1 MHGRKFDDHHE
12 KNDAMFHRVSTSAAR
27 KFVIAVAAL
36 FVVTGMVGAIELLLY
51 QNELLMAVVPQSLV
65 YSSTIVG
72 LGFYALLY
80 RSRWGAW
87 LAGIGLLAVLG
98 TVTWF
103 IEVQGNLRLIAL
115 PLTYVALLLCG
126 TALLFFVKPT
136 NGIGRAIWRLAIVSS
151 VGIFVYTQ
159 VSVWGLFSDTA
170 VGLKQANF
178 IAISL
183 ISVLVC
189 LGAIALAVLLRTYR
203 ESYIPRLRSQVI
215 IIFMTVIGV
224 GIWYSLSLYELRDH
238 SQKAET
244 KIELIAQMID
254 ETLNVQRNTA
264 EQMQQR
270 LATAESEAMQ
280 QRLLELDMTRFEA
293 DNPIVRGFILYD
305 GERNVL
311 MSNGYASDFLAA
323 DMLDSE
329 RSQAWLASADDA
341 IRLVIHGTSLATE
354 NPIFIVSTPFTTPN
368 GERRQLLTLLDVNK
382 VIATNYLSY
391 FNSMDTFL
399 EFSPELLISM
409 QGTGASTTTLAE
421 LKQRSP
427 HLITSNATISGTAAM
442 TFHSVLRDYSDIQ
455 ASAQLDQLLLWLTFA
470 FVFIYILAE
479 DNSIRAAKRQHE
491 LAYLAKH
498 DDITGLFRRDAFN
511 AALTQRDKLT
521 GKRQRSLLFVNLDG
535 FKPINDSLGHTLG
548 DKVLYETSRRIEACT
563 PANSVLARFS
573 GDEFL
578 VYFEPSDDQATQEC
592 ADCILQAVRKPY
604 EIDGIDIHLSASI
617 GAASNDGLNI
627 EGVHLIQHAEIA
639 MSQAKQLGGNLM
651 QPFVDAMA
659 RDYQQQVRLRNAL
672 QIALDKK
679 DFEVFYQ
686 PIFNT
691 KTKEIT
697 GVESLLRWQLNGQFV
712 SPAEFIA
719 IAENTGQIIPLGE
732 QVLDKV
738 LAHIKQHPE
747 LQSIKVTVN
756 VSAQQLQ
763 RYDFPKF
770 LAERLAYHQVAASNV
785 TLELTEGVFAGET
798 VSTIAALQ
806 RLRDMGCNV
815 AIDDFGTGFS
825 SLSYLNRLPADIIK
839 IDRVFTHGIAEDPEL
854 FVVVQKIIELC
865 QQLQKRVVVE
875 GIEDEVQL
883 QIFEQLGVERVQ
895 GFLFARPMPL
905 EQLLKLLVK

>member
-1 MHGRKFDDHHE
+1 
-12 KNDAMFHRVSTSAAR
+12 MFHRVSTSAAR

-36 FVVTGMVGAIELLLY
+36 FVVTGVVGAVELALY
-51 QNELLMAVVPQSLV
+51 QNELLMAVVPHSLV
-65 YSSTIVG
+65 YSSIIVG
-72 LGFYALLY
+72 FGFYALLY
-80 RSRWGAW
+80 RSKWGSRLAGASLLIVLVIVAW
-87 LAGIGLLAVLG
+87 LV
-98 TVTWF
+98 
-103 IEVQGNLRLIAL
+103 EVQGNLRLIAL
-115 PLTYVALLLCG
+115 PLHYVALLLCG

-136 NGIGRAIWRLAIVSS
+136 NTVGRAIWRLAILSS
-151 VGIFVYTQ
+151 ACIFIYLQ
-159 VSVWGLFSDTA
+159 LSLWGVFSDTSL
-170 VGLKQANF
+170 GIKQANF

-203 ESYIPRLRSQVI
+203 EAYIPRGRSQSIVI
-215 IIFMTVIGV
+215 LMTVVGV
-224 GIWYSLSLYELRDH
+224 GIWYSLSLYELREH
-238 SQKAET
+238 SQIAAT

-254 ETLNVQRNTA
+254 ETLDVQRNTA

-270 LATAESEAMQ
+270 LAAADDEAMQ
-280 QRLLELDMTRFEA
+280 RLLLELDTTRFEA

-305 GERNVL
+305 AQLNVL

-323 DMLDSE
+323 DMLSSE
-329 RSQAWLASADDA
+329 RYLAWLAAAENDV
-341 IRLVIHGTSLATE
+341 RLVIHGASLATP
-354 NPIFIVSTPFTTPN
+354 NPIFIVSTPFITPS
-368 GERRQLLTLLDVNK
+368 GQRQQLLTLLDVNK

-391 FNSMDTFL
+391 FDSMDTYL

-409 QGTGASTTTLAE
+409 QGAGVGTVSLTQ

-427 HLITSNATISGTAAM
+427 HFITSNATISDAAGM
-442 TFHSVLRDYSDIQ
+442 TFHSVLRDYSEIQ
-455 ASAQLDQLLLWLTFA
+455 TSAQLDQLLLWLTFA

-511 AALTQRDKLT
+511 AALAQRDQQA
-521 GKRQRSLLFVNLDG
+521 GARQRSLLFVNLDG

-548 DKVLYETSRRIEACT
+548 DKVLYETARRIEACT

-578 VYFEPSDDQATQEC
+578 VYFEPSTDQATQEC
-592 ADCILQAVRKPY
+592 ADCILQAVRKTY

-617 GAASNDGLNI
+617 GSASTDGLNI

-686 PIFNT
+686 PIFNAQ
-691 KTKEIT
+691 TKEIT
-697 GVESLLRWQLNGQFV
+697 GVESLIRWQLNGDFV
-712 SPAEFIA
+712 PPAEFIE
-719 IAENTGQIIPLGE
+719 IAENTGQVIPLGE
-732 QVLDKV
+732 QVLDMV
-738 LAHIKQHPE
+738 LAHIKQHPQ
-747 LQSIKVTVN
+747 LQNIKVTVN

-839 IDRVFTHGIAEDPEL
+839 IDRVFTHGIADDPEL
-854 FVVVQKIIELC
+854 FAVVQKIIELC
-865 QQLQKRVVVE
+865 KQLNKRVVVE